1 MLFKQFYAAGRIYLA
16 LERIGGVSR
25 GGVGGEGSLAR
36 VNNLITGL
44 LDLKIHSMEDNF

>member
-1 MLFKQFYAAGRIYLA
+1 MLFKQFYAAVRIYLA

-25 GGVGGEGSLAR
+25 GGAGAEGGLAR

>member
-1 MLFKQFYAAGRIYLA
+1 MLFKQFYAAGRICLA

-25 GGVGGEGSLAR
+25 GGAGGEGSLAW